1 MGNFPNVQVLLI
13 NDGSQDHSGEIA
25 LNFSETYE
33 QFNYYEK
40 ENGGL
45 SDARNYGLQFV
56 EYDYVAFLDSDDL
69 LDESYFSVLLKQIG
83 QNSDLIVF
91 DFLDRAEARCV
102 QTSNSDCP

>member
-1 MGNFPNVQVLLI
+1 MGNFLNVQVLLI

-45 SDARNYGLQFV
+45 PDARKYG
-56 EYDYVAFLDSDDL
+56 
-69 LDESYFSVLLKQIG
+69 
-83 QNSDLIVF
+83 
-91 DFLDRAEARCV
+91 
-102 QTSNSDCP
+102 